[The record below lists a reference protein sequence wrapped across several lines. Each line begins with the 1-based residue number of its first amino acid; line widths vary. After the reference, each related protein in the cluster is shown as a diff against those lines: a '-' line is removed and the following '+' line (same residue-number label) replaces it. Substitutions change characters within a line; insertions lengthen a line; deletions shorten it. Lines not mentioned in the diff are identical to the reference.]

1 MAGFTGRR
9 LFRALVSLV
18 LFQIIL
24 FATIQALP
32 DNTAGMTQAQMMEQ
46 VSAAQPRSSAGSGEP
61 AGAPSAA
68 APSSAAPSSPEIEE
82 MLANAAFLESIG
94 MLDDAYAVR
103 AEAET
108 ETQALLAEIAQP
120 EMAEPEPAPPVDP
133 APQSEVPAAVD
144 AELMEDAAFLEELGL
159 LDDAAMVKEA
169 AVLENPT
176 MLQEAAS
183 EVDPAVLGIV
193 ADEALMEEAGLAA
206 DGTPLEGSATQGAVS
221 YEEGLAAL
229 RPPNLT
235 VVNQFIAWMGNFV
248 RGDLGESTAES
259 GVKVTEILATKL
271 PRTLLLF
278 LPSVIIGFLLGLWLG
293 KHAAWQRRKWVDTG
307 SSLGGAA
314 FYTSFPPWLA
324 FLAISVFAV
333 NLRWFPPERLINPI
347 LWLEFD
353 LTLNQLIIRVLI
365 TATLIVIAFLVLFR
379 LTRGLWYRALV
390 RVIGGSVILILAVIP
405 WVASG
410 LGPLA
415 LDLLRHVAL
424 PMLTLILLSFGET
437 MLIMR
442 TTMQETKEADHIP
455 LARATGLKDSE
466 VRDRHVA
473 RVAMLPVLTRFIVYI
488 PLVIIGA
495 FAIEQYFGWDGM
507 GQRLVQAAN
516 DNDLPV
522 LMGIL
527 TVVGIGILLAHVILD
542 LTTARLDPRLRDIG
556 TSQGD
561 EIGSP
566 AEAT

>member
-32 DNTAGMTQAQMMEQ
+32 DNTAGMTQAQMLEQ
-46 VSAAQPRSSAGSGEP
+46 VSAGQPQESTSGGQPTEASADGP
-61 AGAPSAA
+61 ASASAA
-68 APSSAAPSSPEIEE
+68 NEE
-82 MLANAAFLESIG
+82 LLANAAFFESIG
-94 MLDDAYAVR
+94 MLDDAYAIR
-103 AEAET
+103 AEAVEDAAAPPTDAGTAAET
-108 ETQALLAEIAQP
+108 TRAAEALAP
-120 EMAEPEPAPPVDP
+120 PAPLS
-133 APQSEVPAAVD
+133 AAPAAVD
-144 AELMEDAAFLEELGL
+144 AELMQDAAFLEELGL
-159 LDDAAMVKEA
+159 LDDAAAVKEA
-169 AVLENPT
+169 AVLENPS
-176 MLQEAAS
+176 MLQGVAG
-183 EVDPAVLGIV
+183 EVDPSVLGIIE
-193 ADEALMEEAGLAA
+193 DEALMEEAGLAE
-206 DGTPLEGSATQGAVS
+206 DGATLEGAALDGPVS
-221 YEEGLAAL
+221 YEEGLAAV
-229 RPPNLT
+229 RPPDST
-235 VVNQFIAWMGNFV
+235 VVIQFIAWMGSFL

-259 GVKVTEILATKL
+259 GVKVTEILAAKL

-293 KHAAWQRRKWVDTG
+293 KQTAWQRRKWIDAG

-314 FYTSFPPWLA
+314 LYTSFPPWLA

-333 NLRWFPPERLINPI
+333 NLRLFPPEKLINPI
-347 LWLEFD
+347 LWLGVD
-353 LTLNQLIIRVLI
+353 LTLNQLIVRVLV
-365 TATLIVIAFLVLFR
+365 TATLVVLAVLVLVR
-379 LTRGLWYRALV
+379 LTRGLWYRAVARL
-390 RVIGGSVILILAVIP
+390 IGGVAIAILAAIP
-405 WVASG
+405 WFISG
-410 LGPLA
+410 IAPLA
-415 LDLLRHVAL
+415 LDLLEHLAL

-488 PLVIIGA
+488 PVVIIGA
-495 FAIEQYFGWDGM
+495 FALEQYFGWDGM

-527 TVVGIGILLAHVILD
+527 SVVGIGILLAHVILD
-542 LTTARLDPRLRDIG
+542 MTTAQLDPRLRNLG
-556 TSQGD
+556 PSQGD
-561 EIGSP
+561 DIASP
-566 AEAT
+566 TEAA